1 MLSLTAILSM
11 RCMGV
16 MGVVVLVAMAIL
28 AVLVAMLM
36 GRGMA
41 WHGRRG
47 AARTRAGRVIES
59 DGRPNAS
66 DSSFGHR
73 LRTLRLDLPT
83 RGPSVSVP
91 KGNYTALGQFARAN
105 GCHRPCQTRP

>member
-1 MLSLTAILSM
+1 MLSLTAILSL

-28 AVLVAMLM
+28 AMLVAMLM

-66 DSSFGHR
+66 DSSFGHTAPDTPFR
-73 LRTLRLDLPT
+73 SADA
-83 RGPSVSVP
+83 GPISKCSER
-91 KGNYTALGQFARAN
+91 KL
-105 GCHRPCQTRP
+105 HSTRPIC